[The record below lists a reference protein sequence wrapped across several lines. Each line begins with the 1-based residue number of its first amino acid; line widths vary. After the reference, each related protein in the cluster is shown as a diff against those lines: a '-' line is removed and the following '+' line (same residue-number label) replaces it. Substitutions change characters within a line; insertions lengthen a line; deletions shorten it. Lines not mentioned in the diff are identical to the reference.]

1 MKFDYKK
8 LFKENLIPLK
18 PQNEFKVIERIK
30 IDAVQ
35 YDYCGQIDKTTQKPD
50 GLGLAI
56 RGDGGR
62 MIEGVFNQGEIEP
75 IYQYIYLSNT

>member
-1 MKFDYKK
+1 LEHLKYPRALNAVIRSCREGMKFDYKK

-35 YDYCGQIDKTTQKPD
+35 YDYCGQIDKTT
-50 GLGLAI
+50 
-56 RGDGGR
+56 
-62 MIEGVFNQGEIEP
+62 
-75 IYQYIYLSNT
+75 